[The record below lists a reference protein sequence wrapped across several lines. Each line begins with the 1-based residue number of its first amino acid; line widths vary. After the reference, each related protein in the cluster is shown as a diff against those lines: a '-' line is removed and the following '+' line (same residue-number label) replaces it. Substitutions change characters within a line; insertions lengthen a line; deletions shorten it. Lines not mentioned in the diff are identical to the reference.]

1 MPATFKGFGHRAAQE
16 KPTDGGGQ
24 YHERKGYRQEVEG
37 DERRDREA
45 YEKVVVDGALGDP
58 QDSLDDDGYH
68 HWLDPVQKPRDHRHV
83 GVGYSQVRE
92 EPQHEDGG
100 DHEERAGHDPPYRPV
115 QPPTDVGGHLLGLR
129 ARKEHA
135 EVERP
140 QVLALGNPPFPLDQL
155 AVHDGNLARRSPEV
169 DKTKLHPEP
178 EGLPEPDR
186 LDLHPLLRRLGL
198 HSISIRPVNNILE
211 SNHGYIGSQGMKQF
225 APQNCGF
232 RHRVSAIRIFLGV
245 DLDWQVMSTIFVVPE
260 PQRGLARQSSRTAR
274 SSWRRRAGSASM
286 AISTIFPRATLR
298 PNTTRGCP
306 PGAHTAPTAPSTSA
320 GRANRARPEKV
331 SATARAPRT
340 SPEALARTASGSAR
354 RTTSGSSTA
363 RSASKSPSR
372 EAARKASTT
381 SRWRLRSASVAA
393 SAPRTRRRARLA
405 SIFAAFGERSTMRA
419 ISS

>member
-140 QVLALGNPPFPLDQL
+140 QVLALGDPPFPLDQL
-155 AVHDGNLARRSPEV
+155 AVHDGDLARRSPEV

-178 EGLPEPDR
+178 EGLPEAY
-186 LDLHPLLRRLGL
+186 RLGL
-198 HSISIRPVNNILE
+198 PGSVLPHS
-211 SNHGYIGSQGMKQF
+211 
-225 APQNCGF
+225 
-232 RHRVSAIRIFLGV
+232 LG
-245 DLDWQVMSTIFVVPE
+245 IH
-260 PQRGLARQSSRTAR
+260 
-274 SSWRRRAGSASM
+274 
-286 AISTIFPRATLR
+286 AISTTLVN
-298 PNTTRGCP
+298 NTGHCR
-306 PGAHTAPTAPSTSA
+306 
-320 GRANRARPEKV
+320 V
-331 SATARAPRT
+331 
-340 SPEALARTASGSAR
+340 
-354 RTTSGSSTA
+354 TTVTQEV
-363 RSASKSPSR
+363 KSPIHLSAWK
-372 EAARKASTT
+372 EGSENFA
-381 SRWRLRSASVAA
+381 LR
-393 SAPRTRRRARLA
+393 RFFQARLA
-405 SIFAAFGERSTMRA
+405 LMVIVAKGSCENPELVSTLRQWPVARA
-419 ISS
+419 HRL